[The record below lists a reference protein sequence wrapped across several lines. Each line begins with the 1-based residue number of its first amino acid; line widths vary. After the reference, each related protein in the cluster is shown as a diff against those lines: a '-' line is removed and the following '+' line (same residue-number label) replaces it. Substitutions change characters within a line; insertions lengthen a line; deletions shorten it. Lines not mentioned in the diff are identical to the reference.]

1 MHVCTHLTSPYH
13 TMHTWKQTQRLD
25 VQNVEVSG
33 VESLTRLTNRPLCS
47 HQLTTP
53 LSTDTGL
60 FEPHCLTYQ
69 LSVDTTQ
76 AGSRSTDCNLYQTG
90 TASILKTLWAHS
102 GTNQNRFKMG
112 LQFSKFSCSYQEGNI
127 FGQCENS
134 SEGRNRLFKCSK
146 ISLTLAKSGH
156 AARCLLGHT
165 WHKSGPE
172 FSRLVSQHHGQRPR
186 HHSLTSGAPSHHTNQ
201 EKTLERREG
210 CQSLLLRM
218 PLKHGGK
225 KYIRLNHQQ
234 REVGVVF
241 SEDYNDRL
249 LSTRTCKVINSSRD
263 LPGNCS
269 A

>member
-90 TASILKTLWAHS
+90 AASILKTLWAHS

-112 LQFSKFSCSYQEGNI
+112 LQFSKFSCSYQEGDI

-172 FSRLVSQHHGQRPR
+172 FSRLFWWSVSTMDRDPVTTAWPLGPRPTTQTKR
-186 HHSLTSGAPSHHTNQ
+186 KHWKGAKAASLF
-201 EKTLERREG
+201 
-210 CQSLLLRM
+210 C
-218 PLKHGGK
+218 
-225 KYIRLNHQQ
+225 
-234 REVGVVF
+234 
-241 SEDYNDRL
+241 
-249 LSTRTCKVINSSRD
+249 
-263 LPGNCS
+263 
-269 A
+269 